1 MTIES
6 EAVERLQGT
15 DGIRR
20 PVALAADPRV
30 SGLTPQR
37 AFLEKGLLTEE
48 FFELY
53 AYAYV
58 SSLGKPGEV
67 VVGWDPR
74 DPAGDFTGAAVSG
87 VRKAGATAV
96 VLGIFPTPG
105 VALYHI
111 WRGSMCALMITAS
124 HNFRDQNG
132 IKIFHGPHALKLFP
146 DEDRDLTARVLSLD
160 YARDVK
166 PLAERGRRLDAR
178 DEAREVFLKFHLDP
192 RNSWLKPGETFGDFP
207 LVIDAANG
215 AMSGLAFEVFRR
227 LHGGAVTELNS
238 DTQSGDVNRK
248 SGVADLEGVQEIARG
263 ELRFAEHSAV
273 QALFEKGGK
282 AAVFDADGDRFYR
295 LDHDRESGK
304 ILVLS
309 GDETACHQARF
320 LSPRPPSPLYVN
332 TVESDLN
339 AARFA
344 QELGYEP
351 VLTGVGDKWV
361 LKQAA
366 ENAERYGI
374 GSEETGHNISRGYVT
389 TRAGRDLEVFLGNG
403 LKSALNTFVAT
414 RGLKAREAARP
425 FPRGFKKTFYVYYTR
440 KELLRQGG
448 DVFRG
453 VEELIRRECVLG
465 EVVAQPRPEEPDM
478 LYLAVKGADGR
489 QRAGIFVR
497 NSGTE
502 EKTGVNVR
510 GTLEDSAELVRV
522 GEEAILRVARAMKDR
537 EHPMARAER
546 AILEALRGGPRAS
559 AALPVPAGVHRER
572 LLEELANKEKVIR
585 ACAAGYE
592 LTPLGARMLEAWA

>member
-1 MTIES
+1 MT
-6 EAVERLQGT
+6 VERLQGT

-20 PVALAADPRV
+20 PVALASDPRV
-30 SGLTPQR
+30 KGLTPQR
-37 AFLEKGLLTEE
+37 AYLEKGLLTDE

-53 AYAYV
+53 AFACV
-58 SSLGKPGEV
+58 SSLGEPGEV

-74 DPAGDFTGAAVSG
+74 DPPGHFTGAAVRG

-105 VALYHI
+105 VALHHI
-111 WRGSMCALMITAS
+111 WRGSACALMITAS

-132 IKIFHGPHALKLFP
+132 LKIFFGPHALKLFP
-146 DEDRDLTARVLSLD
+146 EEDKRLTARVLGLD
-160 YARDVK
+160 YAREVR
-166 PLAERGRRLDAR
+166 PLPERGARIDAR
-178 DEAREVFLKFHLDP
+178 DEAREVFLRFHLDP
-192 RNSWLKPGETFGDFP
+192 RNSWLTPGESFGDFP

-215 AMSGLAFEVFRR
+215 AMSGLAVDTFRR
-227 LHGGAVTELNS
+227 LHPNVTELNG
-238 DTQSGDVNRK
+238 DTRSGDVNRK

-263 ELRFAEHSAV
+263 EHRFKEHAAV

-282 AAVFDADGDRFYR
+282 AAIFDADGDRFYR
-295 LDHDRESGK
+295 LDYDREGDR

-309 GDETACHQARF
+309 GDETAFHQARV

-339 AARFA
+339 AARAA

-366 ENAERYGI
+366 ENPVRYGI
-374 GSEETGHNISRGYVT
+374 GSEETGHNISRGFLT
-389 TRAGRDLEVFLGNG
+389 TRGGNDVEVFLGNG

-414 RGLKAREAARP
+414 RGLSAREAARP
-425 FPRGFKKTFYVYYTR
+425 FPRGLKKTFYVYYTK
-440 KELLRQGG
+440 KELLRQGAE
-448 DVFRG
+448 VFRG
-453 VEELIRRECVLG
+453 VEDVIRRACGLG
-465 EVVAQPRPEEPDM
+465 AVVAQPRPEEPDM
-478 LYLAVKGADGR
+478 LYLAVRGPDGR

-502 EKTGVNVR
+502 EKTGVSVR
-510 GTLEDSAELVRV
+510 GTLEDSEELVRA
-522 GEEAILRVARAMKDR
+522 GEEAIVYLARALKDR
-537 EHPMARAER
+537 EHAMARAER
-546 AILEALRGGPRAS
+546 AILEALRAGPVAS
-559 AALPVPAGVHRER
+559 PLVPEGVHRER

-585 ACAAGYE
+585 ATPAGYE
-592 LTPLGARMLEAWA
+592 LTPLGARMLEVWS

>member
-6 EAVERLQGT
+6 EMVERLQGT

-20 PVALAADPRV
+20 PVALASDPRV
-30 SGLTPQR
+30 KGLTPQR
-37 AFLEKGLLTEE
+37 AFLEKGVLTEE

-67 VVGWDPR
+67 VIGWDPR
-74 DPAGDFTGAAVSG
+74 DPAGDFTGAAVRG

-96 VLGIFPTPG
+96 VVGIFPTPG

-111 WRGSMCALMITAS
+111 WRGGLCALMITAS

-146 DEDRDLTARVLSLD
+146 EEDRDLTARVLSLD

-166 PLAERGRRLDAR
+166 PLPERGRRSEAR
-178 DEAREVFLKFHLDP
+178 DEAREVFLRFHLDP
-192 RNSWLKPGETFGDFP
+192 RNSWLKPGETLGDFP

-227 LHGGAVTELNS
+227 LHGGPVTELNS
-238 DTQSGDVNRK
+238 DTGSGDVNRK

-263 ELRFAEHSAV
+263 ELRFAEHAAV

-295 LDHDRESGK
+295 LDHDRESGR

-366 ENAERYGI
+366 ENPERYGI
-374 GSEETGHNISRGYVT
+374 GSEETGHNISRGFVT
-389 TRAGRDLEVFLGNG
+389 TRAGRELEVFLGNG

-414 RGLKAREAARP
+414 RGLAAQEAARP

-448 DVFRG
+448 EVFRG
-453 VEELIRRECVLG
+453 VEELIRRACRLG
-465 EVVAQPRPEEPDM
+465 QVVVEPRPEEPDM
-478 LYLAVKGADGR
+478 LYLAVMGADGR

-522 GEEAILRVARAMKDR
+522 GEEAILHVARAMKDR
-537 EHPMARAER
+537 GHPMARAER
-546 AILEALRGGPRAS
+546 AVLEALRPGPRA
-559 AALPVPAGVHRER
+559 AATLPVPAGVHRER

-585 ACAAGYE
+585 ACPAGYE
-592 LTPLGARMLEAWA
+592 LTPLGTRMLEAWA

>member
-1 MTIES
+1 MT
-6 EAVERLQGT
+6 VERLQGT

-20 PVALAADPRV
+20 PVALASDPRV
-30 SGLTPQR
+30 QGLTPQR

-58 SSLGKPGEV
+58 SSLWKPGEA

-74 DPAGDFTGAAVSG
+74 DPPGHFTGAAVRG
-87 VRKAGATAV
+87 IRKAGFAAV

-105 VALYHI
+105 VALHHI
-111 WRGSMCALMITAS
+111 WRGSACALMITAS

-132 IKIFHGPHALKLFP
+132 IKIFRGPHALKLFP
-146 DEDRDLTARVLSLD
+146 EEDKRLTARVLSLD
-160 YARDVK
+160 YARQVK
-166 PLAERGRRLDAR
+166 PLEERGARIDAR
-178 DEAREVFLKFHLDP
+178 DEARDVFLRFHLDP
-192 RNSWLKPGETFGDFP
+192 KNSWLKPGETFGSFP

-215 AMSGLAFEVFRR
+215 AMSGLAVEVFRR
-227 LHGGAVTELNS
+227 LHPNVTELNG
-238 DTQSGDVNRK
+238 DTASGDVNRK

-263 ELRFAEHSAV
+263 EHRFKEHAAV
-273 QALFEKGGK
+273 QALFENGGK

-295 LDHDRESGK
+295 LDFDREGDR

-309 GDETACHQARF
+309 GDETAFHQARV

-339 AARFA
+339 AARAA

-366 ENAERYGI
+366 ANPSRYGI
-374 GSEETGHNISRGYVT
+374 GSEETGHNISRGHVT
-389 TRAGRDLEVFLGNG
+389 TRDGKDVEVFLGNG

-414 RGLKAREAARP
+414 RGLSTREAARP
-425 FPRGFKKTFYVYYTR
+425 FPRGFKKTFYVYYTK
-440 KELLRQGG
+440 KELLRQGAE
-448 DVFRG
+448 VFKG
-453 VEELIRRECVLG
+453 VEDVIRRACRLG
-465 EVVAQPRPEEPDM
+465 AVVEESRPEEPDM
-478 LYLAVKGADGR
+478 LYLAVRGADGR

-510 GTLEDSAELVRV
+510 GTLEDAQDLVRA
-522 GEEAILRVARAMKDR
+522 GEEAIVYLARALKDR
-537 EHPMARAER
+537 GHAMARAER
-546 AILEALRGGPRAS
+546 AILEALRAGPAAS
-559 AALPVPAGVHRER
+559 PPVPEGVHRER

-585 ACAAGYE
+585 ATQAGYE
-592 LTPLGARMLEAWA
+592 LTPLGARMLEVWS

>member
-1 MTIES
+1 MT
-6 EAVERLQGT
+6 VERLQGT

-20 PVALAADPRV
+20 PVALATDPRV
-30 SGLTPQR
+30 KGLTPQR
-37 AFLEKGLLTEE
+37 AFLEKGLLTDE

-58 SSLGKPGEV
+58 SGMKGEV

-74 DPAGDFTGAAVSG
+74 DPQGHFTGAAVRG
-87 VRKAGATAV
+87 IRKAGATAV

-105 VALYHI
+105 VALHHI
-111 WRGSMCALMITAS
+111 WRGSACALMITAS

-132 IKIFHGPHALKLFP
+132 IKIFHGPHGLKLFP
-146 DEDRDLTARVLSLD
+146 EEDRELTARVLALD
-160 YARDVK
+160 YGRQVK
-166 PLAERGRRLDAR
+166 PLPEKGGRIDAR
-178 DEAREVFLKFHLDP
+178 DEARDLFLRFHLDP

-207 LVIDAANG
+207 LFIDAANG
-215 AMSGLAFEVFRR
+215 AMSGLAAEVFRR
-227 LHGGAVTELNS
+227 LHKDVTELNA
-238 DTQSGDVNRK
+238 DTRSGEVNRK
-248 SGVADLEGVQEIARG
+248 SGVADLEGVLEIARG
-263 ELRFAEHSAV
+263 ERRFLEHAAV
-273 QALFEKGGK
+273 QRLFEKGGK

-295 LDHDRESGK
+295 LDFDRESDR

-309 GDETACHQARF
+309 GDETAYHQARV

-339 AARFA
+339 AARAA

-361 LKQAA
+361 LRQAA
-366 ENAERYGI
+366 ENPGRYGI
-374 GSEETGHNISRGYVT
+374 GSEETGHNISRGYVR
-389 TRAGRDLEVFLGNG
+389 TRAGKDVEVFLGNG

-414 RGLKAREAARP
+414 RGMTPRDAARP

-440 KELLRQGG
+440 KELLPQ
-448 DVFRG
+448 VSPG
-453 VEELIRRECVLG
+453 VEDVIRRSCRLG
-465 EVVAQPRPEEPDM
+465 EIVLQPRPEEPDM

-510 GTLEDSAELVRV
+510 GTLEDAAELQRV
-522 GEEAILRVARAMKDR
+522 GEEAIVHLARAMKDKG
-537 EHPMARAER
+537 HAMARAER
-546 AILEALRGGPRAS
+546 AVLEALRAGP
-559 AALPVPAGVHRER
+559 AAAPPVPEGVHRER

-585 ACAAGYE
+585 AVAVGYE

>member
-1 MTIES
+1 MT
-6 EAVERLQGT
+6 VERLQGT

-20 PVALAADPRV
+20 PVALASDPRV
-30 SGLTPQR
+30 KGLTPQC
-37 AFLEKGLLTEE
+37 AFLERGLLTDE

-58 SSLGKPGEV
+58 KSLGEPMEV

-74 DPAGDFTGAAVSG
+74 DPLGHFTGAVVRG

-96 VLGIFPTPG
+96 VLGVFPTPG
-105 VALYHI
+105 TALHHI
-111 WRGSMCALMITAS
+111 WRGSACALMITAS

-146 DEDRDLTARVLSLD
+146 EEDRDLTARVLALD
-160 YARDVK
+160 HARQVK
-166 PLAERGRRLDAR
+166 PLPERGPRIEAR
-178 DEAREVFLKFHLDP
+178 DEARDVFLRFHLDP

-215 AMSGLAFEVFRR
+215 AMSGLAVECFRR
-227 LHGGAVTELNS
+227 LHAGTVTELNG
-238 DTQSGDVNRK
+238 DTKSGDVNRK
-248 SGVADLEGVQEIARG
+248 SGVADLEGVLEIARG
-263 ELRFAEHSAV
+263 ELRFAEHAAV
-273 QALFEKGGK
+273 QALFAEGGK

-295 LDHDRESGK
+295 LDFDRESDR

-309 GDETACHQARF
+309 GDETAYHQARF

-339 AARFA
+339 AARAA

-361 LKQAA
+361 LRQAA
-366 ENAERYGI
+366 DRPERYGI

-389 TRAGRDLEVFLGNG
+389 TRAGSDVEVFLGNG

-414 RGLKAREAARP
+414 RGLSAREAARP

-448 DVFRG
+448 EVFRG
-453 VEELIRRECVLG
+453 VEDVIRRECRLG
-465 EVVAQPRPEEPDM
+465 KVVPQPRPEEPDM
-478 LYLAVKGADGR
+478 LYLAVRGADGR

-510 GTLEDSAELVRV
+510 GTLEDSAELVRT
-522 GEEAILRVARAMKDR
+522 GEEAIVFLARALKDR
-537 EHPMARAER
+537 AHAMAKAER
-546 AILEALRGGPRAS
+546 AILEALRGGPRAPS
-559 AALPVPAGVHRER
+559 ALPVPEGVHRER

-592 LTPLGARMLEAWA
+592 LTPLGTRMLEVWS

>member
-1 MTIES
+1 MTVAS
-6 EAVERLQGT
+6 GTVERLQGT
-15 DGIRR
+15 DGVRR
-20 PVALAADPRV
+20 PVALSTDPRV
-30 SGLTPQR
+30 KGLTPQR
-37 AFLEKGLLTEE
+37 AFLEKGLLTDE

-58 SSLGKPGEV
+58 SSLGRPGEV
-67 VVGWDPR
+67 VIGWDPR
-74 DPAGDFTGAAVSG
+74 DPPGHFTGAAVRG
-87 VRKAGATAV
+87 IRKAGATAV

-105 VALYHI
+105 VALHHI
-111 WRGSMCALMITAS
+111 WRGSACALMITAS

-146 DEDRDLTARVLSLD
+146 DEDRDLSARVLALD
-160 YARDVK
+160 YARQVK
-166 PLAERGRRLDAR
+166 PLDERGARVDAR
-178 DEAREVFLKFHLDP
+178 EEAREVFLRFHLDP

-207 LVIDAANG
+207 LVVDPANG
-215 AMSGLAFEVFRR
+215 AMSGLALEIFRR
-227 LHGGAVTELNS
+227 LHGGAVTELNG
-238 DTQSGDVNRK
+238 DTSSGEVNRK

-263 ELRFAEHSAV
+263 ELRFAEHAAV
-273 QALFEKGGK
+273 QALFGKGGK

-295 LDHDRESGK
+295 LDFDRESDR

-309 GDETACHQARF
+309 GDETAFHQARV
-320 LSPRPPSPLYVN
+320 LSPQPPSPLYVN

-339 AARFA
+339 AARAA

-361 LKQAA
+361 LRQAA
-366 ENAERYGI
+366 DRPDRYGI
-374 GSEETGHNISRGYVT
+374 GSEETGHNISRGHVT
-389 TRAGRDLEVFLGNG
+389 TRAGRDVEVFLGNG

-414 RGLKAREAARP
+414 RGLSAREAARP
-425 FPRGFKKTFYVYYTR
+425 FPRGFKKSFYVYYTR

-448 DVFRG
+448 EVFRG
-453 VEELIRRECVLG
+453 VEEVIRRACRLG
-465 EVVAQPRPEEPDM
+465 EVVQEPRPEEPDM
-478 LYLAVKGADGR
+478 LYLAVRGADGR

-510 GTLEDSAELVRV
+510 GTLEDSAELVRA
-522 GEEAILRVARAMKDR
+522 GEEAIVYLARELKDR
-537 EHPMARAER
+537 GHAMARAER
-546 AILEALRGGPRAS
+546 AILEALSGGPS
-559 AALPVPAGVHRER
+559 DALPVPEGVHRER

-585 ACAAGYE
+585 ACARGYE